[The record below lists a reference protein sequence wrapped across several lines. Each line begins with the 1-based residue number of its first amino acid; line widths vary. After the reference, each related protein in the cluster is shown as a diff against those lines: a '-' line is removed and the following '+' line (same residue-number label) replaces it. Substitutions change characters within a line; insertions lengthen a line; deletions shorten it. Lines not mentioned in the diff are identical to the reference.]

1 MKLEK
6 VWIHLNFKIRIRNCK
21 AEANKALIPNVRIS
35 TVSIMKFYLN
45 SGNEIEFK

>member
-1 MKLEK
+1 MHIPISSY
-6 VWIHLNFKIRIRNCK
+6 IHPKAKNPIKI
-21 AEANKALIPNVRIS
+21 VRIS